1 MQFYCGSIASG
12 PGLWTNTDRTF
23 TVNKTRDLTHL
34 SQPVWVGQR
43 EVGEGPLPLD
53 KVPGGADVVVPRDDP
68 LHRVSHQVDVDRVR
82 QVEPAATSGIIGS
95 FVY

>member
-1 MQFYCGSIASG
+1 MMNMRI
-12 PGLWTNTDRTF
+12 
-23 TVNKTRDLTHL
+23 LTHL
-34 SQPVWVGQR
+34 SQPVGVGQR

-53 KVPGGADVVVPRDDP
+53 KVPRGAHVVVPRDHP

-82 QVEPAATSGIIGS
+82 QVESAAANKVIEC